1 MNHYGL
7 FIKLMDRCI
16 PAQLLLLLENW
27 FKSAVTCVKWG
38 TAFSEFFSHFLVVY
52 DKVACFP
59 LICFRYILTVLLI
72 ALGNVEW
79 DVL

>member
-1 MNHYGL
+1 L

-38 TAFSEFFSHFLVVY
+38 ILHSQSF
-52 DKVACFP
+52 FP
-59 LICFRYILTVLLI
+59 LSCGVRQGGVLSPYRICFRYILTVLLI